1 MLLTYDDVLQ
11 SLITS
16 VLMSNRT

>member
-1 MLLTYDDVLQ
+1 MLLTSDDVLQ
-11 SLITS
+11 SLITL